1 MTEILLAK
9 VGAKFAFTWENE
21 MRITVKNEI
30 HDVKFNTKEKA
41 QKCLSLLGKR
51 GIDIF
56 SIVYDG
62 TISGF
67 WVRYWKK

>member
-1 MTEILLAK
+1 MKKEIL
-9 VGAKFAFTWENE
+9 
-21 MRITVKNEI
+21 
-30 HDVKFNTKEKA
+30 DVKFNTKEKA

-51 GIDIF
+51 GIDVF

-67 WVRYWKK
+67 LVRYWKNETIERRFLL

>member
-1 MTEILLAK
+1 M
-9 VGAKFAFTWENE
+9 
-21 MRITVKNEI
+21 KNEI
-30 HDVKFNTKEKA
+30 LAVKFNTKEKA

-51 GIDIF
+51 GIDVF

-67 WVRYWKK
+67 WVRYWKNETIERRFLL